1 MSYDQYL
8 GKSEIVQDTLRPEL
22 LRAMA
27 GILGA
32 AEPVNGE
39 LPPLWHWAMFQ
50 NWAPASDLRADGGVK
65 AEGFLPPFSDMPR
78 RMAAG
83 GRVTFEA
90 PIRAGDMVDRTSK
103 IAKIQEKEGKAGKLV
118 FLTIERTLSTARGVA
133 IREENDVV
141 YMRDEAKTTAA
152 AAAAVTPPLRDGGT
166 TRQQVGDALMLFRYS
181 ALTANS
187 HRIHYDLE
195 HATKVE
201 GFPGLVVH
209 GPLQASWLTA
219 LASELCPNRRMKFAS
234 FRHMRPVFHT
244 DQIFSTGWI
253 EDSSVALELRN
264 QHGDICMKAE
274 ARMA

>member
-1 MSYDQYL
+1 
-8 GKSEIVQDTLRPEL
+8 
-22 LRAMA
+22 MA
-27 GILGA
+27 GILGQ
-32 AEPVNGE
+32 AEPANGE

-50 NWAPASDLRADGGVK
+50 NWARATDLRIDGGVK

-83 GRVTFEA
+83 GRISFEA
-90 PIRAGDMVDRTSK
+90 PINAGDLVRRTSK

-141 YMRDEAKTTAA
+141 YMRDEPKSSGTRTAA
-152 AAAAVTPPLRDGGT
+152 DTVTPPLRDGGT

-195 HATKVE
+195 HATKIE

-209 GPLQASWLTA
+209 GPLQATWLTA
-219 LASELCPNRRMKFAS
+219 LACELCPNRRMKSAS
-234 FRHMRPVFHT
+234 FRHMRPVYHT
-244 DQIFSTGWI
+244 DRIFSTGWV
-253 EDSSVALELRN
+253 EDADVALELRN
-264 QHGDICMKAE
+264 QHGEVCMKAE